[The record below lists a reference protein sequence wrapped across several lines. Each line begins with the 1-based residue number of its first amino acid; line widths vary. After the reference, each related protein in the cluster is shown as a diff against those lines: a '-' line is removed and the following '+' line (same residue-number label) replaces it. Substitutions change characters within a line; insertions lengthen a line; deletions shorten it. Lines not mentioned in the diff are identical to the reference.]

1 MERKGPQDQEASRRP
16 DRELTMPTK
25 FVIEVGEDII
35 RDVREYSEAQG
46 LQPYEWIAK
55 LVRRTVLPANIEDV
69 DGVKK

>member
-1 MERKGPQDQEASRRP
+1 
-16 DRELTMPTK
+16 MPTK